1 MSGVKFSDLRNLI
14 DDCELCDLHY
24 GRKNPVVGVGPVPCN
39 IMFIGEAPGFYEN
52 EKGIPFIG
60 RAGELFDELLKSIG
74 VLRQSVYITNA
85 AKCRPSKNRAPKMQE
100 LEICNIYLKAEIE
113 AVQPKVIIPLGQ
125 IATSLF
131 MKGVK
136 MGEVHGKGFRSLVSD
151 YVMIPQYHPAAGL
164 RFENIKIQ
172 LFKDFKNLPYQ
183 IKNRTGIGMTYQTPV
198 EESKPEQL
206 DFLKGT
212 DGT

>member
-1 MSGVKFSDLRNLI
+1 VSGVKFSDLRNLI
-14 DDCELCDLHY
+14 DECELCDLHY

-52 EKGIPFIG
+52 ESGIPFVG
-60 RAGELFDELLKSIG
+60 RAGELFNELLTSIG
-74 VLRQSVYITNA
+74 LLRRSVYITNA
-85 AKCRPSKNRAPKMQE
+85 AKCRPPKNRAPKLQE

-131 MKGVK
+131 MRGAK

-164 RFENIKIQ
+164 RFENIKRQ
-172 LFKDFKNLPYQ
+172 LFEDFKNLPYQ
-183 IKNRTGIGMTYQTPV
+183 IKNRTGIAMTYEKPV
-198 EESKPEQL
+198 DKIDPKQL
-206 DFLKGT
+206 GFLE
-212 DGT
+212 